1 MRAYYMDNDP
11 TDQRLPHDSG
21 RAVSDEILDA
31 LGVLRWHI
39 PVDSEGKWQ
48 SQVDAIADERHYKNR
63 DVCLVTKEG
72 MGEQFETN
80 LKKFYSEHMHE
91 DEEIRYIIEGG
102 GYFDVREAPT
112 DDWVRLHV
120 GSGDMLVLP
129 AGIYHRFGLDMGMK
143 SRTIRL
149 FKDEPKWVAYNR
161 GSETDVNPYRVDY
174 LKALQSK
181 GVAVGA

>member
-1 MRAYYMDNDP
+1 MGEHGPSRGVRDHDLVMRCSLSPTTSHYKNPSPRLSGPTSLLIRPQRTHTAKMRAYYMDNDP

-80 LKKFYSEHMHE
+80 LKKFYSEYVMRSLCSIVHTSMN
-91 DEEIRYIIEGG
+91 D
-102 GYFDVREAPT
+102 
-112 DDWVRLHV
+112 
-120 GSGDMLVLP
+120 S
-129 AGIYHRFGLDMGMK
+129 K
-143 SRTIRL
+143 
-149 FKDEPKWVAYNR
+149 AY
-161 GSETDVNPYRVDY
+161 
-174 LKALQSK
+174 A
-181 GVAVGA
+181 